1 MVHWQMWENTVSCKK
16 KWVFVQSTVNK
27 QKNTHDLVVWQFN
40 VVRCSHLAILAAL
53 GLRVLSKFSWTLRR
67 TMVHWLYGLFSGCW
81 SGKVH
86 FETAML
92 PCRPNRFQQYIIN
105 IGKKS
110 VRSTESVRCVCAF
123 SPIKMWQLFF
133 DMGLPTRKK
142 VNLPILPC
150 PKMFCQV
157 THVRSIRMSPIC
169 VSENCGSPKPLV
181 LPSGKLT

>member
-1 MVHWQMWENTVSCKK
+1 MTLLSG
-16 KWVFVQSTVNK
+16 
-27 QKNTHDLVVWQFN
+27 
-40 VVRCSHLAILAAL
+40 SHLAILAAL

-81 SGKVH
+81 SGKIH

-92 PCRPNRFQQYIIN
+92 PCRPNRFWE
-105 IGKKS
+105 KKVS
-110 VRSTESVRCVCAF
+110 EVRNQCDVCVCAF